1 MPRFFPPCFSW
12 NFPTP
17 LAKFRYLPGSPSH
30 KQRVNKIIVPV
41 RAAALSLLLEK
52 YTAVFTCSC
61 FPVAALQREI
71 KIQGCVNKWHIDLWL
86 LSSQWWLFKVFVFL
100 FFAVSPT
107 EWEAN
112 CVRHINEYQA
122 YQVTVTHCP
131 VKGRTFEA
139 PHILWPHKPSDL
151 RGGSTI
157 QQWQGKRADEQ
168 ARPLRAESTEVLYS
182 PKDWTLGKVP
192 PLIPLFIIRE
202 WCFFCLPRQVETTPF
217 HLKLDL
223 MFRQGSKQV
232 YDLNLISFFNFN
244 LHLPRQAMKSRLLF
258 TNVAFTKSKGSVS
271 APLSFNN
278 KLF

>member
-1 MPRFFPPCFSW
+1 MPRFFFFSCFSW

-17 LAKFRYLPGSPSH
+17 LAKFRYLPGSPFH

-100 FFAVSPT
+100 YFAVSPI

-112 CVRHINEYQA
+112 YVSHINEYQA

-151 RGGSTI
+151 RSGSTI
-157 QQWQGKRADEQ
+157 QQWPVKRADEQ
-168 ARPLRAESTEVLYS
+168 ARPLRAESTELLYS

-192 PLIPLFIIRE
+192 PPFPLVIIRV
-202 WCFFCLPRQVETTPF
+202 WCGHRPLPKNI
-217 HLKLDL
+217 KLE
-223 MFRQGSKQV
+223 
-232 YDLNLISFFNFN
+232 
-244 LHLPRQAMKSRLLF
+244 P
-258 TNVAFTKSKGSVS
+258 
-271 APLSFNN
+271 
-278 KLF
+278 